1 MSIASLFRR
10 LYLKRINK
18 RILNTACSV
27 GQRFVNHSTT
37 SCVNHH
43 TVLGDDVSFNGMRL
57 IGEGAVKIGNH
68 FHCAEGCYIITENH
82 DYDQGRTLPYDFER
96 SIRMET
102 VIEDN
107 VWFGACVIVLP
118 GVHIGEGA
126 IIQAGSVVCSDI
138 PACGIAGGH
147 PAKVFKE
154 RNKDHYYKLKKEE
167 AFVINNV

>member
-1 MSIASLFRR
+1 MSIVSFMLGA
-10 LYLKRINK
+10 YLKMVNK
-18 RILNTACSV
+18 RILRVAKSV
-27 GQRFVNHSTT
+27 GVRFVNHSIS
-37 SCVNHH
+37 SCVNHN
-43 TVLGDDVSFNGMRL
+43 TILGDDVSFNGMRI
-57 IGEGAVKIGNH
+57 IGEGPVRIGSH

-82 DYDQGRTLPYDFER
+82 DYDYGRTLPYDSEI
-96 SIRMET
+96 SIKKDT

-118 GVHIGEGA
+118 GVRIGEGA

-154 RNKDHYYKLKKEE
+154 RDKEHYNMLKGEK
-167 AFVINNV
+167 AFVINNR